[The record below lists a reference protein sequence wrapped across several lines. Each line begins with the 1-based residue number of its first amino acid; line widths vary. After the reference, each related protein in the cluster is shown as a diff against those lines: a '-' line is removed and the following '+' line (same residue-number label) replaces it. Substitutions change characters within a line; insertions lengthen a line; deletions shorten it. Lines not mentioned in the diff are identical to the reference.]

1 VEDFKKYSFYQ
12 QYFLKNFQRPKDI
25 RSSSRRQRSFEA
37 NKGQPTKQ
45 AKLNISQEATRN
57 SAGRSSPKR
66 KQPNKMAALQR
77 KLVHKQF
84 NSPMGLYSQENVKA
98 TLNRELKAFG
108 GEG

>member
-1 VEDFKKYSFYQ
+1 
-12 QYFLKNFQRPKDI
+12 
-25 RSSSRRQRSFEA
+25 
-37 NKGQPTKQ
+37 
-45 AKLNISQEATRN
+45 
-57 SAGRSSPKR
+57 
-66 KQPNKMAALQR
+66 MAALQR